1 MISKMYMRVGFPSRV
16 EALQIFSQSAFRQ
29 DSPADGYVELSNEV
43 AKLTRLPLGLS
54 VLGSSLRGK
63 SKTKWIRALPS
74 LKATLHVDIERILRI
89 GYDSLGD
96 NDDLKVIFLHIACVF
111 NGGKKKRVTQLLG
124 NSDLD
129 IESGLDVLVE
139 RALISISSDKRI
151 TMHNLLQQ
159 MGRQIV
165 RRQSTH
171 EPGKRQ
177 FLVDAKTINDVL
189 ADNTGTRTV
198 LGISFNMS
206 EIEELFLGKGAFVG
220 MYNLQILRFYKQ
232 WSDKARLHLDEGLDC
247 LSLPP
252 RLRLLHWE
260 MKCMQTQLSA
270 NFLVEINMRES
281 KLEKL
286 WQGDPMLKCL
296 KKINLCASVN
306 LKELP
311 DLSKATNLERIEL
324 TRCRSLAALPSSF
337 GKLQKLNYL
346 HLGECINLESFPAN
360 LALMSLSFLNICECS
375 KLKDFPEI
383 SSKIVCLSASF
394 TTIREVPLSVQHW
407 NRLKRLT
414 MICCETVTTFPLL
427 PATVSKL
434 YLDYSRITEIPSW
447 IKNLYGLKILS
458 MTYCEQLQD
467 ISPNICK
474 LIRLQK
480 LNFTGCINVRKFP
493 VEIFQSFNFKHEL
506 LLRLDNVQAKS
517 LPANIP
523 EKIHSFPLKLYM
535 SENDF
540 KSIPHSIKHL
550 SHLHSLHLHDC
561 VELVSLPEL
570 PDSLSELHAENCRSL
585 ESISQPCNSYH
596 NPKLILKFNN
606 CVKLIREARKLL
618 IEEWACGYAILPG
631 GEVPEYFSHQAR
643 GSSLTIHLDHM
654 HLSGSMKFKACVV
667 LPARDWPNDV
677 PASCIQISC
686 HLRGNHSTS
695 VYKWP
700 YIDVSYT
707 FEKDHLFILNS
718 YFTLEQDN
726 IPEDKL
732 RFDFGGLPC
741 KILRCGVQFLEACPC
756 KYDYVAHPKY
766 DYVAH
771 PILSSLPLED
781 SVVDMDYEDNKDVG
795 ETALQTR
802 RSTKRK
808 RPSSSEEP
816 EKINKKLCVSIRK
829 AAKKL
834 EKSIQRQEK
843 NKKTERLNKKLSR
856 HLMGYCGSLS
866 EVSHDPVTPSGH

>member
-1 MISKMYMRVGFPSRV
+1 M
-16 EALQIFSQSAFRQ
+16 
-29 DSPADGYVELSNEV
+29 
-43 AKLTRLPLGLS
+43 
-54 VLGSSLRGK
+54 
-63 SKTKWIRALPS
+63 
-74 LKATLHVDIERILRI
+74 LKRSMMFLL
-89 GYDSLGD
+89 D
-96 NDDLKVIFLHIACVF
+96 N
-111 NGGKKKRVTQLLG
+111 NG
-124 NSDLD
+124 
-129 IESGLDVLVE
+129 
-139 RALISISSDKRI
+139 
-151 TMHNLLQQ
+151 
-159 MGRQIV
+159 
-165 RRQSTH
+165 
-171 EPGKRQ
+171 
-177 FLVDAKTINDVL
+177 
-189 ADNTGTRTV
+189 TGTV

-247 LSLPP
+247 LPLPP

-260 MKCMQTQLSA
+260 ACPMKCMQTQLSA
-270 NFLVEINMRES
+270 KFLVEINMRES

-286 WQGDPMLKCL
+286 WQGYPMLNCL

-346 HLGECINLESFPAN
+346 HLGGCINLESFPAN
-360 LALMSLSFLNICECS
+360 LALKSLSFLNICECS

-383 SSKIVCLSASF
+383 SSEIVVLSASF
-394 TTIREVPLSVQHW
+394 TAIREVPLSVQHW

-434 YLDYSRITEIPSW
+434 YLDYSRITEIPGW
-447 IKNLYGLKILS
+447 IKNLNGLKILS
-458 MTYCEQLQD
+458 MTYCEQLLD
-467 ISPNICK
+467 ISPDICK

-493 VEIFQSFNFKHEL
+493 VQIFQSFNFKHEL

-517 LPANIP
+517 LPADIP
-523 EKIHSFPLKLYM
+523 EKIHSFPLKLCM

-618 IEEWACGYAILPG
+618 IEEWSCGYAILPG
-631 GEVPEYFSHQAR
+631 
-643 GSSLTIHLDHM
+643 
-654 HLSGSMKFKACVV
+654 
-667 LPARDWPNDV
+667 DWPNDV

-741 KILRCGVQFLEACPC
+741 KILRCGVQFVEACPC

-781 SVVDMDYEDNKDVG
+781 SVVDMDYEDNKGAG

-843 NKKTERLNKKLSR
+843 KTRKQR
-856 HLMGYCGSLS
+856 
-866 EVSHDPVTPSGH
+866 D